1 MSSITVKKF
10 TDNLILGLKV
20 KETRYTVTCN
30 GLELR
35 VSPTGTKSW
44 SFMYKYDGKLNRLSF
59 GKYPLISLAAAN
71 NLVFEARK
79 TLALGL
85 NPSVQKEVIKQQNAA
100 LLNVGQLITKF
111 MNEHVRK
118 KLAPVTIKQY
128 EFELNSHVGTVW
140 GSRPVNSITRADAIR
155 LLEGMV
161 AMGQNSA
168 SRRIKA
174 NLSKMWLFALD
185 RGIVEN
191 MPFVRLPEP
200 THATPN
206 INSRSTRAILKLMLL
221 LGRRGTEVVAATWDQ
236 VDLEAGIWHM
246 MPAKIRQHHR
256 ATTVALDIP
265 LPPLALQIFKERRA
279 VQSMWE
285 HVFPS
290 EYNSLKSQSVHSVRQ
305 AVLRNMEVMGFSN
318 SWTPHDLRRTTAT
331 HLGRLNYDQEQI
343 DRIMG
348 HKIQGVAGIYNRHS
362 YVNQRLDA
370 LTKWDSEVQRIISG
384 PAPALSK

>member
-1 MSSITVKKF
+1 
-10 TDNLILGLKV
+10 
-20 KETRYTVTCN
+20 
-30 GLELR
+30 
-35 VSPTGTKSW
+35 
-44 SFMYKYDGKLNRLSF
+44 
-59 GKYPLISLAAAN
+59 
-71 NLVFEARK
+71 
-79 TLALGL
+79 
-85 NPSVQKEVIKQQNAA
+85 
-100 LLNVGQLITKF
+100 
-111 MNEHVRK
+111 
-118 KLAPVTIKQY
+118 
-128 EFELNSHVGTVW
+128 
-140 GSRPVNSITRADAIR
+140 
-155 LLEGMV
+155 
-161 AMGQNSA
+161 
-168 SRRIKA
+168 
-174 NLSKMWLFALD
+174 LD

-200 THATPN
+200 THATPKNRALNEAEVYQFWYGILN

-290 EYNSLKSQSVHSVRQ
+290 EYNSLKSQSVHSVSQ
-305 AVLRNMEVMGFSN
+305 AVHRHMEVMGFAN

-384 PAPALSK
+384 PAPVQSK